1 MTAASAPAYV
11 ALPVVC
17 EMFACQSCAGIDE
30 RTSEQSVDADKVA
43 ANRQDN
49 HCSRE
54 CEELC
59 DDGSVIV
66 SLE

>member
-11 ALPVVC
+11 ALPVAC
-17 EMFACQSCAGIDE
+17 EMFAGQSCAGIDK
-30 RTSEQSVDADKVA
+30 RTSEQSINADKVA

-54 CEELC
+54 GEKLC
-59 DDGSVIV
+59 DDGSVFV
-66 SLE
+66 SL